1 MNKEELFQK
10 YKVDKSHS
18 EWDNMIDNW
27 ESVEIFRM
35 MHDGRLPNEKDTSTK
50 YILDFADKLRSEKGL
65 LDLVSRDDFGNLY
78 LTSKRMIYRYADL
91 ILEEVNRR

>member
-10 YKVDKSHS
+10 YNVNESHS
-18 EWDNMIDNW
+18 EWDTRIDNW

-35 MHDGRLPNEKDTSTK
+35 MHDGRLPNENDKSTK
-50 YILDFADKLRSEKGL
+50 YILDFSDKFKSEKGL
-65 LDLVSRDDFGNLY
+65 IDLASRDDFGNLY

-91 ILEEVNRR
+91 ILEELNRR